1 MSLCWPFVWSFLS
14 LTEKLVLALNLQ
26 VIVGLKTQRA
36 AEKEGRRS
44 RAFWILTP
52 LLLYER

>member
-36 AEKEGRRS
+36 AEKEGHRS